1 MARSREAT
9 TSAEGILAKRR
20 ALLIMPALNDPAIE
34 AALSSGGNDGVFVAR
49 VLLAA
54 EPAVSLNLADD
65 MRALLISVREGG

>member
-1 MARSREAT
+1 
-9 TSAEGILAKRR
+9 
-20 ALLIMPALNDPAIE
+20 MPALNDPAIE